1 MYWTERHIFAC
12 TGNHCNQKGAAKMIN
27 RLRFELMRRKLTHTV
42 HMNTCGTIDLC
53 DVGPNLVVYPDN
65 IVFSNVQ
72 ENDVT
77 DIVKF
82 LTGGDVPER
91 MLLNENTPAE
101 ITRQSF
107 YRELRESGNKAT
119 LDEVDSMAGKQDL
132 DHAWIEEQLKR
143 GFMSKKPSEES
154 GEDVYALTSKALYRY
169 RLAE

>member
-12 TGNHCNQKGAAKMIN
+12 TGNHCNQKGAAKVIN

-53 DVGPNLVVYPDN
+53 DIGPNIIVYPDN
-65 IVFSNVQ
+65 IVFSNVE
-72 ENDVT
+72 ENDVP

-82 LTGGDVPER
+82 LSGGDVPER
-91 MLLNENTPAE
+91 LLLNAETPAE
-101 ITRQSF
+101 VTRREFYAGLQSA
-107 YRELRESGNKAT
+107 GNRAT
-119 LDEVDSMAGKQDL
+119 LDEVDTLAGKQGL
-132 DHAWIEEQLKR
+132 DHSWIEEQLRR
-143 GFMSKKPSEES
+143 GFMSKKPDEDS